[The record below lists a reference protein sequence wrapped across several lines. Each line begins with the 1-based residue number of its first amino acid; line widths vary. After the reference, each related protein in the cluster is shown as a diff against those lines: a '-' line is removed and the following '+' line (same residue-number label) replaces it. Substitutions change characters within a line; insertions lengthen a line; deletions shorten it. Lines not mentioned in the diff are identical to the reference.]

1 MSKKLSEMSLKEL
14 FHLFPISLI
23 NHKDEWKEQFNE
35 EKIFVENALSP
46 LFNVKISHIGST
58 AIDGICAKNIVD
70 MLVEVPKGCD
80 LKGACDTLVR
90 SGYICMS
97 VSPARI
103 SLNKG
108 YTPDGF
114 ADKVF
119 HLHLRYEGDN
129 DEIYFARYLNE
140 HPSDALKYQQLK
152 QSLARRYKYDRDAYT
167 QAKTDFVKEITAKAL
182 ALYK

>member
-23 NHKDEWKEQFNE
+23 NHKDEWKEQFRE

-70 MLVEVPKGCD
+70 MLVEAPKDCD
-80 LKGACDTLVR
+80 LKSVCDTLVR

-97 VSPARI
+97 TSPARI

-167 QAKTDFVKEITAKAL
+167 QAKTDFVKDITAKAL